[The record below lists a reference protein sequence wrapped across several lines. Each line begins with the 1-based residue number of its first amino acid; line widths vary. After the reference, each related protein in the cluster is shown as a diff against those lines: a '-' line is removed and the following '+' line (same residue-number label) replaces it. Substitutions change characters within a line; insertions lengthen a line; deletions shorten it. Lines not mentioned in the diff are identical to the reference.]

1 LTATG
6 HVGNNSLVNQGFV
19 KLGGKGLIGNFDR
32 ARTSYI
38 QIHENSPL
46 TLGLDCRAHNDVA
59 TGSTGY
65 RALDQ
70 QKVTFGVNAYDFQGL
85 HGHALGAHVTGHLL
99 ALEYATRG
107 LALAD
112 GAGDRVGYGVD
123 EGGILT
129 AEVRAIGGAS
139 KALIFGL
146 FGIVYC
152 LARFENYDIDF
163 IVSFE
168 LSTVFQAKFAY
179 AAACSSNGLGKMTSH
194 GLADAT

>member
-1 LTATG
+1 HDAAVHLAVQILSEFARTSCEGGTAPTPERAADGTGRSEAGAQLTPGLLGATGHVRTGLLLLGAVTATG

-70 QKVTFGVNAYDFQGL
+70 QKVTFGV
-85 HGHALGAHVTGHLL
+85 
-99 ALEYATRG
+99 
-107 LALAD
+107 
-112 GAGDRVGYGVD
+112 
-123 EGGILT
+123 
-129 AEVRAIGGAS
+129 
-139 KALIFGL
+139 
-146 FGIVYC
+146 
-152 LARFENYDIDF
+152 
-163 IVSFE
+163 
-168 LSTVFQAKFAY
+168 
-179 AAACSSNGLGKMTSH
+179 
-194 GLADAT
+194 